1 MFKKFLAQTTV
12 TLETLNPFGTATF
25 TSIVQNIISYLTVLA
40 IPVVTLMILIGGF
53 QILTSQG
60 DEEKF
65 KSGKKTI
72 WYAVLGYAAI
82 WASKGIISIVTDLLG
97 AKTQ

>member
-1 MFKKFLAQTTV
+1 MFKKLLAQTV
-12 TLETLNPFGTATF
+12 SLKDLDPFADKGF
-25 TSIVQNIISYLTVLA
+25 SDIVNSIVGYLTVLA

-82 WASKGIISIVTDLLG
+82 WASKGIIAIVTDLLG
-97 AKTQ
+97 AKTS